1 MGRAVTLLVVVALAL
16 SSNAEDVM
24 PEGEGFDALD
34 TVEEL
39 TQMAESSGASILL
52 TLPARRMVA

>member
-16 SSNAEDVM
+16 SS

-34 TVEEL
+34 TVE
-39 TQMAESSGASILL
+39 T
-52 TLPARRMVA
+52 